1 MSTEKSEAQKL
12 KEALFLERKHGG
24 LKLPEE
30 EIRRAEWYCEDYKK
44 FLDSGKTE
52 REVVTTAIAMA
63 EKQGYEPYEYGR
75 KYTAGDKVYLNNRGK
90 SIVFALIGSDP
101 IENGVN
107 IMASHIDSPR
117 IDLKVNPV
125 YEDGELCLFKTH
137 YYGGVKKYQWTAM
150 PLALHGVVVR
160 QDGVSVTVSVG
171 EDENDPVF
179 CVTDLLPH
187 LSADQMKRTL
197 GDGIRGEELNLL
209 VGSYPYRDEEISQA
223 IKLNIL
229 RILNEKY
236 GMVEK
241 DFRSAEL
248 SIVPAFKA
256 RDLGFDR
263 SMVAAYGQ
271 DDRVCAYTSLTALL
285 HAETPGRTLVCV
297 LADKEETG
305 SGGTTGMNADYWRNL
320 IAGIARPYGVDARQ
334 VFANSKCLSAD
345 VNIAFDPTF
354 PEVHEK
360 MNVSF
365 ANYGVVLTK
374 YTGARGKAGTSDASA
389 EFTGEIQRMLDANG
403 VLWQTGNLGKVDQ
416 GGGGTVAGCLAQTD
430 IDTIDIGVPVLS
442 MHAPLEVAAKI
453 DVYSTYR
460 AFCAFAKHEG

>member
-24 LKLPEE
+24 LKLPEA

-285 HAETPGRTLVCV
+285 HAETPCRTLVCV